1 MAHDHKED
9 SAAAERAAR
18 LREQIEK
25 LGKPLG
31 GTQADAQAKG
41 DEPMSPREFIHK
53 CMRELDSK
61 KQP

>member
-1 MAHDHKED
+1 MAQDHKENR
-9 SAAAERAAR
+9 AAVERAAR

-25 LGKPLG
+25 LRKPSG
-31 GTQADAQAKG
+31 GTQEDAQDKG
-41 DEPMSPREFIHK
+41 HEPMSPREFIHK

>member
-41 DEPMSPREFIHK
+41 DEPMSPR
-53 CMRELDSK
+53 MRELDSK

>member
-25 LGKPLG
+25 LRKPSG
-31 GTQADAQAKG
+31 EGEDAQKKG
-41 DEPMSPREFIHK
+41 SEPMSPRDFIHK
-53 CMRELDSK
+53 RMRELDSK
-61 KQP
+61 KSP